1 MNLIDPMTSWAPMN
15 LEGPIGSMD
24 FLNTSQKYVSLACQ
38 TVKNFTRRRTKPAS
52 ILLISTLLY
61 LWMTPR
67 QKDWPFSQEKNGNFL
82 YRDEGD
88 QQKLSKRSINL
99 SGQGHSLFF
108 SLTAD
113 NFRYNQNNTLSVRS
127 QLTLNFIHSQ

>member
-1 MNLIDPMTSWAPMN
+1 MDDPKV
-15 LEGPIGSMD
+15 EG
-24 FLNTSQKYVSLACQ
+24 LAL
-38 TVKNFTRRRTKPAS
+38 FTR
-52 ILLISTLLY
+52 
-61 LWMTPR
+61 
-67 QKDWPFSQEKNGNFL
+67 KNGNFL

-99 SGQGHSLFF
+99 TGQGHSLFF

-127 QLTLNFIHSQ
+127 QLTLNFIHRSQTVKILGTTSFFVRNE